1 MNQSNIIKGI
11 NYSLIAELIC
21 LILSYRVNLIVYL
34 ELMSTATIRERLFE
48 YIRFADDKKVRAIYT
63 MVEEDIIERL
73 DLWEDKDFLKE
84 IDRRIEEIET
94 GKMIGSTW
102 EEVKAKSRA
111 Q

>member
-84 IDRRIEEIET
+84 IDRWIEEIET